1 MKLTLAIAALISAAF
16 SQYTVGGTGSVT
28 LPGTPTGTSSGSTTT
43 STLNIEV
50 PVFPSANTL
59 SLQGG
64 STSTVI
70 TANNAQSAITA
81 GRIQN
86 GIATD
91 SMPALFVRH
100 PSSAQQETF
109 ANTGDTAAILT
120 TLKGLASDDSVPCG
134 DKVQYLLQ
142 LQGIVKNAIA
152 RKNLAADQLAA
163 IINSARAEIARL
175 QDEIKRTQTERDNL
189 RIPDIESRIAD
200 LVAKLNVL
208 YNQITTI
215 KNQIPPEQARIVGFE
230 NEINTYNRQNDDE
243 RNRISNDKLKL
254 TQTDNLIKDLEN
266 RLKEARD
273 QKAALEAS
281 IAASQALIKDNDAK
295 IANIRNTIADIQAKI
310 KGLNDTVDRLRRD
323 SNTLEV
329 DLERAR
335 SDLSVAQV
343 KDKKLADDIKNL
355 QARIADQQPRLVD
368 DDLNNLRTLIGKLN
382 SSLPSIQAEIDR
394 EYYYCYGAGKV
405 TTETTGNTIVY
416 VVKGEAFGTYLQSAY
431 GQNVWA
437 PSLRTG
443 GDYRLQVVD
452 TFGPAWVGRYGS
464 SSVGSGSCFTGAGVA
479 GQGTITAIS
488 GSGFEVKNAAGKKIQ
503 LSISPCTRVE
513 SAKPMPA
520 VGDSVAWIG
529 TPSSAGGPAIV
540 SGTESTS
547 ASRLTCW

>member
-50 PVFPSANTL
+50 PVFPAANTL

-175 QDEIKRTQTERDNL
+175 QDEIKRTQTDRDNL

-215 KNQIPPEQARIVGFE
+215 KNQIPPEQARIV
-230 NEINTYNRQNDDE
+230 
-243 RNRISNDKLKL
+243 
-254 TQTDNLIKDLEN
+254 
-266 RLKEARD
+266 
-273 QKAALEAS
+273 
-281 IAASQALIKDNDAK
+281 
-295 IANIRNTIADIQAKI
+295 
-310 KGLNDTVDRLRRD
+310 
-323 SNTLEV
+323 
-329 DLERAR
+329 
-335 SDLSVAQV
+335 
-343 KDKKLADDIKNL
+343 
-355 QARIADQQPRLVD
+355 
-368 DDLNNLRTLIGKLN
+368 
-382 SSLPSIQAEIDR
+382 
-394 EYYYCYGAGKV
+394 
-405 TTETTGNTIVY
+405 
-416 VVKGEAFGTYLQSAY
+416 
-431 GQNVWA
+431 
-437 PSLRTG
+437 
-443 GDYRLQVVD
+443 
-452 TFGPAWVGRYGS
+452 
-464 SSVGSGSCFTGAGVA
+464 
-479 GQGTITAIS
+479 
-488 GSGFEVKNAAGKKIQ
+488 
-503 LSISPCTRVE
+503 
-513 SAKPMPA
+513 
-520 VGDSVAWIG
+520 
-529 TPSSAGGPAIV
+529 
-540 SGTESTS
+540 
-547 ASRLTCW
+547 